1 MNDKNNLIYIYYIL
15 FILYFIFYILYFINN
30 KMKNNGSKKYST
42 IANYRNK

>member
-15 FILYFIFYILYFINN
+15 FILYFINN
-30 KMKNNGSKKYST
+30 KMKNNGYKKYST